1 MIQARNTK
9 VGAIAV
15 LALLL
20 VTTWYTNLRAES
32 VRIAIGEYPPHVSR
46 YLPGYGPHA
55 RKVKRVLEAAGY
67 DVTYVFRPWNRA
79 LLQTAN
85 GTFAA
90 TFPWFKTPKRQ
101 ARYRYPETPIDIN
114 RVRAFYDVEQHP
126 DGLRVRSLKDITRKG
141 LRVAGVHGYW
151 YVEHL
156 RALDAN
162 LDLVPTAKLAW
173 NLIDHGRADVYLED
187 ERVARMDIADALG
200 PGRISDFAAAG
211 LVKEAPMYILFTR
224 QAPIGAELRDAWDAH
239 APSPSGRSPLQL
251 DTGSTPRPATR

>member
-1 MIQARNTK
+1 MSIRRRARISRT
-9 VGAIAV
+9 I
-15 LALLL
+15 LLCL
-20 VTTWYTNLRAES
+20 FACATWYTHGHAET
-32 VRIAIGEYPPHVSR
+32 VRIAIGEYPPHVSQ

-55 RKVKRVLEAAGY
+55 RKVKRVLARAGY

-85 GTFAA
+85 GSFAA
-90 TFPWFKTPKRQ
+90 TFPWFETPQRQ
-101 ARYRYPETPIDIN
+101 ARFLYPDTPIDVN
-114 RVRAFYDVEQHP
+114 RVQAFYDTDVHP
-126 DGLRVRSLKDITRKG
+126 QGLRIQSLADIADRD

-156 RALDAN
+156 RALDAR

-187 ERVARMDIADALG
+187 ERVARMDIADYLG
-200 PGRISDFAAAG
+200 ADRISDFAAAG
-211 LVKEAPMYILFTR
+211 LIKEAPMYILFTR
-224 QAPIGAELRDAWDAH
+224 NAPIGAELRAAWDAH